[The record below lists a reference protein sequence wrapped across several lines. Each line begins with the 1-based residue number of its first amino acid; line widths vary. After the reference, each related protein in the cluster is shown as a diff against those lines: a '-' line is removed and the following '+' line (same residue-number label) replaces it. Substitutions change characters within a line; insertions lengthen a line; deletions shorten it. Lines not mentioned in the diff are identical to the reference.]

1 MPDSL
6 AIAAIAV
13 FAAIAVAAFTA
24 RRELSTPLHHGA
36 PLATLLASAC
46 AGALYALGVSLENAA
61 FAGGI
66 AIICALIAETDRR
79 HFLIPD
85 PLVLALL
92 GLAALAPFAPAWP
105 VQLIGAAIGGGLLL
119 AVRQGYHAV
128 RGADGLGLGDV
139 KLAAAIG
146 ALLGPHSAL
155 IVIGVAA
162 LATAALLLRQTQT
175 HSALSLRTAPF
186 GVGLAA
192 ATAVATL
199 LRAGGWA

>member
-1 MPDSL
+1 MPGTL

-13 FAAIAVAAFTA
+13 FGAIAVSAFTA
-24 RRELSTPLHHGA
+24 KRELATPLQVGA

-46 AGALYALGVSLENAA
+46 AGALFVSGATFENAA
-61 FAGGI
+61 FAGSV
-66 AIICALIAETDRR
+66 ATVCALIAETDRR

-92 GLAALAPFAPAWP
+92 GLSALAPFAPAWP
-105 VQLIGAAIGGGLLL
+105 VQIAGAAVGGGLLL
-119 AVRQGYHAV
+119 AVRQGYQAV

-139 KLAAAIG
+139 KFAAAIG
-146 ALLGPHSAL
+146 ALLGPQTAL
-155 IVIGVAA
+155 VVIAVAA
-162 LATAALLLRQTQT
+162 LATAALLARPAQILPPL
-175 HSALSLRTAPF
+175 HLRTAPF

-192 ATAVATL
+192 AATVAAL